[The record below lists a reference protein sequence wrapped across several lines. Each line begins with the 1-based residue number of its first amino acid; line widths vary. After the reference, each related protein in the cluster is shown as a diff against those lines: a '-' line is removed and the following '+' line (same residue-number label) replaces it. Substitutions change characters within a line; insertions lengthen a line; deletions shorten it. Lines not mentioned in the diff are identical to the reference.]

1 MDIPHIIYNIYYM
14 GMFDTVVIENLKLPS
29 LPKEVSSYLKSNN
42 KQVPSEFQTK
52 DLDNTLSTFTVDS
65 SGQIFVTEYKP
76 TGKKIPY
83 NSPFTGWTDNRSFLE
98 RLYFKFIQ
106 RQLDKK
112 HPVLKTV
119 DERKPVKIKVK
130 TTSTFGIY
138 TYEEVGGRYLDIEF
152 NVIAV
157 EGKVKKINL
166 IKAEI
171 ESEKAAKARK
181 KQNEEFEQ
189 KLSTSIAK
197 RNAFRAKWYYPIVK
211 EIYNPFVFFSTKII
225 QKICHKISNLTYRWT
240 GV

>member
-1 MDIPHIIYNIYYM
+1 M

-29 LPKEVSSYLKSNN
+29 LPREVSLFLKSNN

-52 DLDNTLSTFTVDS
+52 DLDNTLSTYTIDS
-65 SGQIFVTEYKP
+65 SGQISVTEYRP

-83 NSPFTGWTDNRSFLE
+83 NSPFSGWTDNRSFLE
-98 RLYFKFIQ
+98 RLYFKFIH
-106 RQLDKK
+106 RQIDKK
-112 HPVLKTV
+112 HPSPKTV
-119 DERKPVKIKVK
+119 DERKPVKVK
-130 TTSTFGIY
+130 TKITSTFNLY
-138 TYEEVGGRYLDIEF
+138 TYDEVGGRYLDIEF
-152 NVIAV
+152 SVVAV

-166 IKAEI
+166 IKAEV
-171 ESEKAAKARK
+171 ESEKSARSRK

-189 KLSTSIAK
+189 KLSLSIAN

-211 EIYNPFVFFSTKII
+211 EIYNPFVFFSSKII